1 MKTMLRSQAFRIV
14 MLLSALASSSLV
26 LVAGQRWR

>member
-1 MKTMLRSQAFRIV
+1 MNLLKSQSFRIV

-26 LVAGQRWR
+26 LMAGRRW

>member
-1 MKTMLRSQAFRIV
+1 MKDFFKSETFRIV

-26 LVAGQRWR
+26 LMAARRW

>member
-1 MKTMLRSQAFRIV
+1 MKNMLQSQTFRIV

-26 LVAGQRWR
+26 LMAGRRW